1 MAAYAIVDL
10 EVFDIELYLR
20 YSLAMRPLLEAAG
33 ARYLARGGEFLVLEG
48 DYQPSR
54 LILVEFPSL
63 ARMESFFESES
74 YQALEIQRRE
84 CSKANIVGVAGL

>member
-84 CSKANIVGVAGL
+84 CSKANILGVAGL

>member
-20 YSLAMRPLLEAAG
+20 YSLAVRPLLEAAG

-48 DYQPSR
+48 HYQPSR

-63 ARMESFFESES
+63 ASMESFYESES

-84 CSKANIVGVAGL
+84 CSRANILGVEGL